1 MEKKRE
7 LYSSLRHFD
16 SGVRW
21 SASRILLSYF
31 LKGRKLPAGVL
42 GMAFNIINGRAFDSS
57 EAQNVRNASQDLLE
71 KAIAA
76 GIEKVVT
83 IDNVIRDLADR
94 EPMVRILA
102 IENLVISCEYDNDI
116 SKAIPQLVKALKDQ
130 DLGVRRNAAF
140 AFLILSEHK
149 YDLSGSRKALLE
161 AVKDK
166 DEKVKEYARKSTENL
181 KSR

>member
-1 MEKKRE
+1 
-7 LYSSLRHFD
+7 
-16 SGVRW
+16 
-21 SASRILLSYF
+21 
-31 LKGRKLPAGVL
+31 
-42 GMAFNIINGRAFDSS
+42 
-57 EAQNVRNASQDLLE
+57 LE